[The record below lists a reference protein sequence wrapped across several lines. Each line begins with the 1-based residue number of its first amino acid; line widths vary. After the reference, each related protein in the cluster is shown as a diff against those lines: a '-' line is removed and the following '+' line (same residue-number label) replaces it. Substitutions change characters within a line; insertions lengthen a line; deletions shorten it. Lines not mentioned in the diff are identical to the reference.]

1 MSLLTQKALVH
12 YSKGG
17 DFVVGDVPIPVPGP
31 HEVLVKVMAVALN
44 PVDWMNQAEAY
55 FTPSYPFI
63 AGMDG
68 AGIVEHV
75 GAAVTTL
82 VKGDKILFQGDF
94 NNDHGTFQQF
104 CLVPAEIAAKIPEGI
119 TFEQAATIP
128 LGLGTAFCGLWNH
141 DPAAKSIDFPAPW
154 EEGGAKFKGKPAL
167 ILGGASSV
175 GQYAIQLAKLAGF
188 SPIVTSASP
197 RNAKMLRAIGATHV
211 FDRALSNDDALA
223 MIRTATAGEAVTFAY
238 DAVSRTE
245 TASLAYDAL
254 ASDGA
259 LLLVLPDVLPADK
272 RANGDTKKVVSVYG
286 VVHPPE
292 NRKIGVEV
300 FSRVT
305 GWLETG
311 VLVPNKVE
319 LLPGGLSGIPDGLR
333 RMKENKVSG
342 MKLVALP
349 QETA

>member
-1 MSLLTQKALVH
+1 M
-12 YSKGG
+12 
-17 DFVVGDVPIPVPGP
+17 D
-31 HEVLVKVMAVALN
+31 
-44 PVDWMNQAEAY
+44 
-55 FTPSYPFI
+55 TP
-63 AGMDG
+63 A
-68 AGIVEHV
+68 
-75 GAAVTTL
+75 
-82 VKGDKILFQGDF
+82 
-94 NNDHGTFQQF
+94 
-104 CLVPAEIAAKIPEGI
+104 C
-119 TFEQAATIP
+119 
-128 LGLGTAFCGLWNH
+128 LWNH

-154 EEGGAKFKGKPAL
+154 EEGGVKFKGKPAL

-223 MIRTATAGEAVTFAY
+223 MIRTATAGEAVMFT
-238 DAVSRTE
+238 
-245 TASLAYDAL
+245 YDAL

-272 RANGDTKKVVSVYG
+272 RANGDTKMVVSVYG

-311 VLVPNKVE
+311 ALVSNKVE